1 VKYNEFLEF
10 ILKRA
15 LIGKEKRSIY
25 KSLSKP
31 LFEELN
37 SNLISNIKVTMEG
50 MAKATTVASNGW

>member
-10 ILKRA
+10 ILKGA
-15 LIGKEKRSIY
+15 LIGKEKRNIY

-37 SNLISNIKVTMEG
+37 SNLISNIKLAMESI
-50 MAKATTVASNGW
+50 AKSTTVASEGW